1 MTDEHEKKFRDL
13 EKQIMRLESVVD
25 QLRKRIDYLDRE
37 RQRTKSDVHEIASH
51 LRK

>member
-1 MTDEHEKKFRDL
+1 MSDEQDKKYRDL
-13 EKQIMRLESVVD
+13 EKQIMRLERIVE
-25 QLRKRIDYLDRE
+25 QLAKRIDYLDRE